1 MLKIKSETGIPNIY
15 TDGGCHNESG
25 DLKGIGAWAFVV
37 QDENSD
43 EVEVYAQRVTDT
55 TNNRTE
61 MMAIINAISFCE
73 TGSEVHIISD
83 SGYVV
88 KGYTDPAY
96 LDKWVSNGWKTS
108 NNKDVSNIDLWNKI
122 LRLSYHF
129 RLKFTHIRGHMKD
142 RNPVHAY
149 WNNIVDR
156 ACTMVMHDP
165 KFKDY
170 DGIVKLVFDKQTKS
184 FNTKLEVV

>member
-1 MLKIKSETGIPNIY
+1 MSKIRSETGILNIY

-37 QDENSD
+37 QDEDSN
-43 EVEVYAQRVTDT
+43 EVEVYVQKVIET

-61 MMAIINAISFCE
+61 MMAVINAISFCE
-73 TGSEVHIISD
+73 IGSAINIISD

-96 LDKWVSNGWKTS
+96 LDKWVANGWRTS
-108 NNKDVSNIDLWNKI
+108 NNKQVSNIDLWQKI
-122 LRLSYHF
+122 LGLSYHYQI
-129 RLKFTHIRGHMKD
+129 KFTHIRGHMKD
-142 RNPVHAY
+142 KNITHAY
-149 WNNIVDR
+149 WNNIVDS
-156 ACTMVMHDP
+156 ACTLIMHSP

-170 DGIVKLVFDKQTKS
+170 EGVVKLVYDKHNNS

>member
-1 MLKIKSETGIPNIY
+1 MLKNVLDSGILNIY

-25 DLKGIGAWAFVV
+25 DLKGIGAWAFVI

-43 EVEVYAQRVTDT
+43 KVEVYAQRVTDT

-61 MMAIINAISFCE
+61 MMAVINAISFCE
-73 TGSEVHIISD
+73 TGSAINIISD

-96 LDKWVSNGWKTS
+96 LDRWVSNGWRTS
-108 NNKDVSNIDLWNKI
+108 NNKQVSNIDLWQKI
-122 LRLSYHF
+122 LGLSYHYI
-129 RLKFTHIRGHMKD
+129 LQFTHIRGHMKD
-142 RNPVHAY
+142 KNPIHAY

-156 ACTMVMHDP
+156 ACTFIMEM
-165 KFKDY
+165 DY
-170 DGIVKLVFDKQTKS
+170 DGVAKLIYDKQTKS
-184 FNTKLEVV
+184 FDIRLEVI